1 MGVCRAERFVLLAVL
16 LGGCATTGVASGP
29 IEESALSDVIEDRIE
44 ADARLEGSEIDARTE
59 DGVVYLEGTVREAED
74 MPIAERIA
82 ADARGVVAVLSELR
96 VAGEDEEPRM
106 TPIYDDGVGEYEDST
121 ESMMDPGN

>member
-1 MGVCRAERFVLLAVL
+1 LPV
-16 LGGCATTGVASGP
+16 T
-29 IEESALSDVIEDRIE
+29 
-44 ADARLEGSEIDARTE
+44 
-59 DGVVYLEGTVREAED
+59 
-74 MPIAERIA
+74 IAEGIA

-106 TPIYDDGVGEYEDST
+106 TPMYDDGVGEYEDST